1 VLLKKKIVLSLLLI
15 LIFKLVVTTNGFA
28 QAKNTG
34 WSGIVNNIPQ
44 WFEDA
49 KFGIY
54 FHLGPYTVPAFG
66 SEWYSRNMYIPG
78 TPEYKHHLETY
89 GPLDKF
95 GYKDF
100 IPLFKAE
107 YFNPDDW
114 VDLFVKAGAK
124 FAGPVAEHADGF
136 SMWKSKINPW
146 NSYDMG
152 PKRDFVGEMEKAVR
166 KRNLKFIATFH
177 HQWLWSW
184 YPTFNKNVDAGDPE
198 YASFYGP
205 RVSEGAWKYDQ
216 KAIDY
221 RKPTTA
227 FDKIWLAKTLEVI
240 DAYHPDIIWFDNM
253 LYSIPD
259 SYRKEF
265 TLHYLN
271 DAKTAQHQVV
281 IIRKFKE
288 LPDAVSIENL
298 EKARK
303 DKMAKKLWETD
314 ETISTG
320 SWSYVDGIQIRST
333 ADMLFELIDIVSKNG
348 VLLLD
353 IAPKADGTI
362 PEDQR
367 NTLLGMGDWLK
378 KYGESIY
385 ATRPWYT
392 YGEGPTI
399 QPEGDFANADK
410 FLKVKYSYKDIR
422 FTTKGNIIY
431 AITLGVPVEGETML
445 LTAFTKSEKLGKIK
459 IKTIEILGLDQN
471 LKWKLADNG
480 LSVTIPGGLPDNK
493 AIVFR
498 INMD

>member
-1 VLLKKKIVLSLLLI
+1 MKKKIVIILQLI
-15 LIFKLVVTTNGFA
+15 LIFKLAVTTRGFA
-28 QAKNTG
+28 QTKKTG

-54 FHLGPYTVPAFG
+54 FHLGPYSVPAFG
-66 SEWYSRNMYIPG
+66 TEWYSRNMYIPG
-78 TPEYKHHLETY
+78 TPEYKHHFATY
-89 GPLDKF
+89 GTLDKF

-100 IPLFKAE
+100 IPMFKAQ
-107 YFNPDDW
+107 YFDPDDW

-152 PKRDFVGEMEKAVR
+152 PKRDFVGEMAKAVR

-198 YASFYGP
+198 YSAFYGP
-205 RVSEGAWKYDQ
+205 SVSEGAWKYDEN
-216 KAIDY
+216 AIDY
-221 RKPTTA
+221 RKPTTS
-227 FDKIWLAKTLEVI
+227 FDKIWLAKTIEVI

-253 LYSIPD
+253 LYSIPE

-265 TLHYLN
+265 TAHYLS
-271 DAKTAQHQVV
+271 DAKTSHHQVV

-303 DKMAKKLWETD
+303 DKIAKKLWETD

-320 SWSYVDGIQIRST
+320 SWSYVNGIQIRSAT
-333 ADMLFELIDIVSKNG
+333 NMLFELIDIVSKNG

-362 PEDQR
+362 PDDQR

-378 KYGESIY
+378 KYGQSIY

-422 FTTKGNIIY
+422 YTTKGNIIY
-431 AITLGVPVEGETML
+431 AITLGKPIEGETML
-445 LTAFTKSEKLGKIK
+445 LRSFSKYKTSSKIK
-459 IKTIEILGLDQN
+459 IKNIGILGLDQT

-498 INMD
+498 IDMD

>member
-1 VLLKKKIVLSLLLI
+1 
-15 LIFKLVVTTNGFA
+15 
-28 QAKNTG
+28 
-34 WSGIVNNIPQ
+34 
-44 WFEDA
+44 
-49 KFGIY
+49 
-54 FHLGPYTVPAFG
+54 
-66 SEWYSRNMYIPG
+66 
-78 TPEYKHHLETY
+78 
-89 GPLDKF
+89 
-95 GYKDF
+95 
-100 IPLFKAE
+100 
-107 YFNPDDW
+107 
-114 VDLFVKAGAK
+114 
-124 FAGPVAEHADGF
+124 
-136 SMWKSKINPW
+136 
-146 NSYDMG
+146 
-152 PKRDFVGEMEKAVR
+152 
-166 KRNLKFIATFH
+166 
-177 HQWLWSW
+177 
-184 YPTFNKNVDAGDPE
+184 
-198 YASFYGP
+198 
-205 RVSEGAWKYDQ
+205 
-216 KAIDY
+216 
-221 RKPTTA
+221 
-227 FDKIWLAKTLEVI
+227 
-240 DAYHPDIIWFDNM
+240 
-253 LYSIPD
+253 
-259 SYRKEF
+259 
-265 TLHYLN
+265 LHYLN